1 MGYWVIEN
9 TPGYLPDND
18 NDEVFTEY
26 SEAVAYANELGDE
39 LEDQGYTTD
48 RCWGSRDNS
57 YAIHAKTDDKI
68 HDLGRN
74 IEVVREDNVG

>member
-1 MGYWVIEN
+1 MGYLVIES

-26 SEAVAYANELGDE
+26 SEAVAYANELADE

-48 RCWGSRDNS
+48 RSWASRDNS
-57 YAIHAKTDDKI
+57 YAISAETTDKI
-68 HDLGRN
+68 HDLGRI
-74 IEVVREDNVG
+74 IEVVREDN